1 MKIKYIINNNFLK
14 NLKKK
19 IKKYKAKLNL
29 FILRRRIIFFS
40 KYINERWTYIL
51 YGTILIFLYEGWN

>member
-1 MKIKYIINNNFLK
+1 MKIKYIINNKFLT

-29 FILRRRIIFFS
+29 FILRRRIFLVY

-51 YGTILIFLYEGWN
+51 